1 MNVTAFEASRAQDWD
16 GLQALLSKSGGRMA
30 RLDSDEVMRMGALYR
45 AAAADLAYSRRRF
58 PRDPV
63 TPRLESLVRNSRAA
77 VYGAEPRGRSFV
89 EFVTTGYWRRV
100 AERPRMLAAAAFFLL
115 APMALGILWGLT
127 DPDAAIG
134 IVPDEF
140 RGAIEP
146 DTPQTL
152 SADEEAA
159 FSAEVF
165 TNNIQVTLLAFALGI
180 TAGIGTAAILGYNG
194 LFIGVII
201 GLAFEG
207 GSGSDLLTIIT
218 SHGVLELSCIVVG
231 GSAGLRMG
239 WALVEPGTLRRG
251 RALALEARRSMEI
264 ILGTAAW
271 LVVAGLA
278 EGFVSRSVDLTGALV
293 VGLGLGIAYWSLV
306 VLRGARASSP

>member
-1 MNVTAFEASRAQDWD
+1 
-16 GLQALLSKSGGRMA
+16 
-30 RLDSDEVMRMGALYR
+30 
-45 AAAADLAYSRRRF
+45 
-58 PRDPV
+58 
-63 TPRLESLVRNSRAA
+63 
-77 VYGAEPRGRSFV
+77 
-89 EFVTTGYWRRV
+89 
-100 AERPRMLAAAAFFLL
+100 MLAAAAFFLF

-134 IVPDEF
+134 IVPSEF
-140 RGAIEP
+140 RGAVNP
-146 DTPQTL
+146 DTSQTL
-152 SADEEAA
+152 SAGEEAA

-180 TAGIGTAAILGYNG
+180 TAGIGTAAILAYNG
-194 LFIGVII
+194 VFIGVII

-207 GSGSDLLTIIT
+207 GNGAELLELIT

-251 RALALEARRSMEI
+251 RALAIEARKALEI
-264 ILGTAAW
+264 IAGTAVW

-293 VGLGLGIAYWSLV
+293 VGLGLGVAFWTLL
-306 VLRGARASSP
+306 VLRGGREASP